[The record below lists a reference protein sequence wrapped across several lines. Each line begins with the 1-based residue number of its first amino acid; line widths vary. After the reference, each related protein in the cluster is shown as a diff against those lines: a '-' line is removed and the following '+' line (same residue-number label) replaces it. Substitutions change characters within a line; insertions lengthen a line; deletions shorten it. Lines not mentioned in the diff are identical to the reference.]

1 MTMCDSNTSAASS
14 TIVIRGRSLC
24 KSLRYFAAP
33 EIQDQ
38 TISTCLHDIHK
49 SLNLS
54 YRHPHI
60 LMTFE
65 NCCE

>member
-33 EIQDQ
+33 EIQDH
-38 TISTCLHDIHK
+38 TIYTYLHDIHK

-54 YRHPHI
+54 
-60 LMTFE
+60 
-65 NCCE
+65 

>member
-33 EIQDQ
+33 EIQGH
-38 TISTCLHDIHK
+38 IICTCLRDIHNN
-49 SLNLS
+49 LNLS
-54 YRHPHI
+54 
-60 LMTFE
+60 
-65 NCCE
+65 